1 MAADKGID
9 IVIPDG
15 FERRD
20 EQGVLLIVRRDLADA
35 VHKALSPLRQAW
47 SRMAQRRFSARGR
60 TGVVSFPLG
69 EARPVMM
76 ARRYAHGG
84 LFAAIG
90 RDLYWGPGRAVEE
103 LIVAEMAHR
112 AGVRVPMPIGIIAQ
126 PAKGPLWR
134 LAYLSAEIGDSEDM
148 VHYCCRLGEYPAETA
163 AGEKRG
169 VLLEAARQIR
179 KMHDLGIF
187 HADLHLKNLLL
198 RRRASGPPEVFII
211 DFDRAEKGESLSAD
225 QRAANLKRL
234 ARSVRKVR
242 VADEVLTAWD
252 RVRFLRDYLEGLPDR
267 RALLRLWSRK
277 LAVAGVSHEVW
288 WTMTST
294 QRTLRGDKVG
304 KMRKL
309 SAASR
314 RR

>member
-1 MAADKGID
+1 MAGTQDVD
-9 IVIPDG
+9 IMLPEG
-15 FERRD
+15 FERRED
-20 EQGVLLIVRRDLADA
+20 QKTLLIVRSELADA
-35 VHKALSPLRQAW
+35 VQKALFPLRQAW
-47 SRMAQRRFSARGR
+47 ARMSQRRFSARGR
-60 TGVVSFPLG
+60 TGVVSFALG
-69 EARPVMM
+69 VGRPAMM

-84 LFAAIG
+84 LFAAVG
-90 RDLYWGPGRAVEE
+90 RDLYWGPARAIEE
-103 LIVAEMAHR
+103 LLVAEMAYR

-126 PAKGPLWR
+126 PVKGPLWR
-134 LAYLSAEIGDSEDM
+134 LIYLSAEVGDSEDM

-179 KMHDLGIF
+179 KMHDLGIH

-198 RRRASGPPEVFII
+198 RRRPIGPPEVFII
-211 DFDRAEKGESLSAD
+211 DFDRAEKGEPLAP
-225 QRAANLKRL
+225 QARAANLKRL
-234 ARSVRKVR
+234 ARSVRKLR

-252 RVRFLRDYLEGLPDR
+252 RVRFLRDYLDGLPDR
-267 RALLRLWSRK
+267 RALLRLWAKK
-277 LAVAGVSHEVW
+277 LAAGGVSHEVW
-288 WTMTST
+288 WTMTSA

-309 SAASR
+309 SASAR